1 MEEKYVGVDA
11 FIDPESVERIAMNY
25 TFGQQRA
32 VFAEEC
38 AEAIQAV
45 CKLERDQSPEKYS
58 KAMAALISEVADVLI
73 MAQQMRFFLGKEKV
87 DDEIR
92 RKVERQLR
100 RIRGEEND

>member
-1 MEEKYVGVDA
+1 MNEKNSGFDVH
-11 FIDPESVERIAMNY
+11 IDPESVERIAMNY

-32 VFAEEC
+32 VFVEEC

-45 CKLERDQSPEKYS
+45 CKLDRAQSPEKYS
-58 KAMAALISEVADVLI
+58 RAMAALISEVADVLI

-100 RIRGEEND
+100 RIRGEENE

>member
-58 KAMAALISEVADVLI
+58 KAMAALLTFVALSKA
-73 MAQQMRFFLGKEKV
+73 MNR
-87 DDEIR
+87 
-92 RKVERQLR
+92 
-100 RIRGEEND
+100 